1 MALGLIW
8 SLWHSSYLIKKAEV
22 VWENR
27 QIIRLESFSSN
38 FYPPAC
44 QRWSAKTTRAQ
55 RVNNKALFFSLRPI
69 NSLIGRAPNWGRPG
83 HSFRL
88 LIQVTLIQ
96 REQSGPLVRCHV
108 RHWITEVRLHVKSQ
122 RRLNVIQ
129 ITKRHLGLETRA
141 HVAVPAGLLH
151 LLLSLANTH

>member
-1 MALGLIW
+1 MALELIR
-8 SLWHSSYLIKKAEV
+8 SLWHSYLIKKAKV

-38 FYPPAC
+38 FDPPAC
-44 QRWSAKTTRAQ
+44 QRWSAKTTRTQ
-55 RVNNKALFFSLRPI
+55 RVNNKAPFFLLKPI
-69 NSLIGRAPNWGRPG
+69 NSLIGPAPNWGRPG

-108 RHWITEVRLHVKSQ
+108 RHWITEVPLHVKRR

-129 ITKRHLGLETRA
+129 ITKRHLGLETWA
-141 HVAVPAGLLH
+141 PVAVPACLLYP
-151 LLLSLANTH
+151 LLFLANTH